1 LFFSAKLFPR
11 VLSDVRCRKPSL
23 SCAIALAPLFVFCS
37 SLPLFSL
44 SFGVSIY
51 CCFCLL
57 RAVLFSVP
65 ETCAPSSV
73 FGRRRGE
80 GGAELGRCPVIL

>member
-1 LFFSAKLFPR
+1 VLFFA
-11 VLSDVRCRKPSL
+11 SL
-23 SCAIALAPLFVFCS
+23 
-37 SLPLFSL
+37 SL

-57 RAVLFSVP
+57 PAVLFSGP

-73 FGRRRGE
+73 VGRRRGGGGG